1 MKLSVVMPAYN
12 EIETIDEIVSRV
24 RAVPVDKEII
34 IIDNCS
40 TDGTRERI
48 EAMSFPEVRVILQE
62 RNMMKGNSVKRGIA
76 AAQGDFII
84 VQDADLEYDPMDFIP
99 LLQAAEA
106 EDTFAVLGSRVL
118 GMRAQGQRLPIG
130 IYSAGRN
137 AINLFFVLL
146 FGSRLTDIATCY
158 KLARREV
165 FQAMTLRCESFDLDF
180 ELAAKFVKGARR
192 SGKRVIEVPVK
203 YYPRTVEEG
212 KKIGWKDGI
221 AALLTILRFRFTD

>member
-1 MKLSVVMPAYN
+1 
-12 EIETIDEIVSRV
+12 
-24 RAVPVDKEII
+24 
-34 IIDNCS
+34 
-40 TDGTRERI
+40 
-48 EAMSFPEVRVILQE
+48 
-62 RNMMKGNSVKRGIA
+62 MMKGNSVKRGIA

-99 LLQAAEA
+99 LLQAAET

-118 GMRAQGQRLPIG
+118 GMRAQGQRLPMG

-158 KLARREV
+158 KIARREV
-165 FQAMTLRCESFDLDF
+165 FQAMTCAAESFDLDF

-192 SGKRVIEVPVK
+192 SGKRVTG
-203 YYPRTVEEG
+203 YR
-212 KKIGWKDGI
+212 
-221 AALLTILRFRFTD
+221 

>member
-12 EIETIDEIVSRV
+12 EIDTIDEIVSRV

-34 IIDNCS
+34 LIDNCS
-40 TDGTRERI
+40 TDGTREKI
-48 EAMSFPEVRVILQE
+48 QAMDFPEVRTILQE

-76 AAQGDFII
+76 AAQGDFVI
-84 VQDADLEYDPMDFIP
+84 VQDADLEYDPMDFLP
-99 LLQAAEA
+99 LLAAAEQ
-106 EDTFAVLGSRVL
+106 EDVFAVMGSRVL
-118 GMRAQGQRLPIG
+118 GMRERGQKLPVG
-130 IYSAGRN
+130 IYSAGRT

-158 KLARREV
+158 KLARRQV
-165 FQAMTLRCESFDLDF
+165 FQDMTLRCESFDLDF

-192 SGKRVIEVPVK
+192 TGKRVVEVPVQ

-221 AALLTILRFRFTD
+221 AALLTILKFRFTD